1 MASSAE
7 EEKKDISLLDGAE
20 WTLLSASSNEKKLQ
34 ERLNVYL
41 CPILLKA
48 GSPHVRVRNKVIS
61 VCGNINKLIQSPTIV
76 LPVAS
81 LLDQFK
87 ETDSPLIKH
96 FDLIYIQHS
105 VGRLERY
112 EQQQLV
118 PKALKNIRTGSSAS
132 LSQLFNVVL
141 RMLPTIK
148 IPSRGSKE
156 DATFR
161 EAMGLSHPEDAKYV
175 AEWLG
180 KLLLLPAN
188 ASADKPAPGLTEAD
202 ISFLTLAGK
211 KDTWN
216 PSAGGLNL
224 PETRILA
231 ANFLASGAFTDLER
245 FIPALYAASSTDYRI
260 SGIGEDLLKRTSVS
274 LEDKT
279 LVSKLYDAHSKLQP
293 PYRIRILGMLS
304 KSEIATTFTNEV
316 LAVFKRNVDLEKK
329 VESQDPTCMDIDQ
342 RPTGPKSSGLEQ
354 TKLHRALFEFINWV
368 ARIGPSKTDFNSIG
382 VNLIHM
388 LRQFIHSQGWP
399 RPHQQSLDDSVLRSR
414 AYETIGILAK
424 GTKMDD
430 HRRSGLAAWLFQSLS
445 EDPTPDVVVNIDSA
459 LSSVSTLFKPPHNDF
474 RVELELQS
482 ILISYM
488 LLGNETDEKVVR
500 STRHAVAKW
509 ANNCLPFSDVTARWI
524 NIIAVAGRLDE
535 RNDVVE
541 EGYKGLDPWTYH
553 VNDDEDKSKDLPEWP
568 AMVDVF
574 FKTGRATR
582 KSTEEGGMDID
593 AHPLFRNYPGDMI
606 QAFPIAVDYCK
617 KIFFLTALADSFV
630 FDAGWQQRLEALV
643 QSDLETRQAIRNYHV
658 QFTRDDALLFTDL
671 LTAAFEGM
679 LRDDAPKIIEPCARS
694 FVDLASFS
702 SKVILAFL
710 APRSR
715 ELLPLIKS
723 NKKEL
728 RTLGAKALGI
738 LAAHPSHPAKEL
750 DDVTASLIDITKN
763 LKTAV
768 GAELNAV
775 EGAFLALAHLASRL
789 VYYSKTG
796 AADRAAKIASVFP
809 TLEEVASAA
818 SVVSTQET
826 LFEAWSQLWTAGL
839 GEKDQGS
846 LIQSFVDPLV
856 VHAKKGN
863 EKAIAALGR
872 LALSLPSDGSWGE
885 TLEKMLAQLYALYEL
900 KQVEVHFAVGEAIAA
915 AVARWDAEVVQL
927 TVDVESA
934 GREYWAP
941 RRAAQLVAVLEKL
954 LADCKTTKPSLL
966 KASGIWLFCLIQRC
980 SHLEEVQSR
989 LRLCQ
994 VAFMR
999 LLSARDELVQET
1011 ASRGLALVYEKGD
1024 AGLKSDLTKDLVAS
1038 FTGSGPQI
1046 KVEEETELFDAGA
1059 LPTGDGKSI
1068 TSYKD
1073 IVSLANEVGDP
1084 SLVYKFMS
1092 LATNAATWSTRS
1104 AFGRFGLSNILS
1116 SSEVDPKLYP
1126 KLYRYRFDPNTNV
1139 QRSMNDI
1146 WKALVKDPNA
1156 VLETQFDN
1164 IMNDLLK
1171 SILGREWRV
1180 REASCSA
1187 IAELISGRPFPKYEK
1202 YYKDIWA
1209 AAVKVADDVKATVR
1223 NAAGKLCMALSTT
1236 LVRQLEDSGSS
1247 ATAKSMM
1254 NEALP
1259 FLLSDKGI
1267 ESSADD
1273 VKYFCV
1279 STVVKICKRG
1289 GSALKPYIPTLMVH
1303 LLGLLSTIEPEA
1315 INYYYQRVGEA
1326 NRDKLDKLR
1335 ANAVSQGPLG
1345 EAIEDCLRNV
1355 DAEVMDQ
1362 LVPKLSETIKTA
1374 IGMPSKIGCGRAI
1387 WSLSTKHGINFEK
1400 HAPTFLNL
1408 MEKHTL
1414 DRNDEVSQG
1423 YARATAYLLR
1433 VAPDAA
1439 KQRFIEK
1446 FINLYLES
1454 DTDARR
1460 QKVANVVLALSKIS
1474 PDHFNAL
1481 ETLLVPFSFLGKHDT
1496 DEYTQKAFKEVW
1508 DTHAGTHLSV
1518 TKYLKEIVSL
1528 ADKTLSTAQWALKHG
1543 GALTVADA
1551 AESVA
1556 GTKTITHHVNVE
1568 HVKTLWPVYDKA
1580 LILKTF
1586 PGKEKLLEP
1595 FPKFVEL
1602 SKELLE
1608 KDDKLVAAYKKVAIR
1623 EAKRNNDV
1631 YRPHAFECLRRVAT
1645 AWDGFGDMLPDIK
1658 TIVAPYLDVEEE
1670 DKDGDAMDVD
1680 TPASSSK
1687 DSRGLDLKT
1696 VTKWK
1701 ALETLSKGYNRGNM
1715 SKNPLSTLKEVIT
1728 AIESI
1733 DPKFKPAQ
1741 VFTAKPYITR
1751 PEFDVIRKTYWY
1763 ECAKDI
1769 LEAAAVAGAAGS
1781 DAVPIIRWFLSTLD
1795 LDAEDTGLESQR
1807 IARAKAVKGAI
1818 QLGKITAEGVE
1829 FKTTELGKDVEGLVT
1844 GSIEKE
1850 RSLDVQKEWKESLK
1864 LLG

>member
-1 MASSAE
+1 MASPTE
-7 EEKKDISLLDGAE
+7 EEQKDTSLLDGAE
-20 WTLLSASSNEKKLQ
+20 WTILSASSDEKKLQ
-34 ERLNVYL
+34 EKLRVYL

-48 GSPHVRVRNKVIS
+48 GSPHLRVRNKVIS
-61 VCGNINKLIQSPTIV
+61 ICGNINRLIQSPTIV

-87 ETDSPLIKH
+87 QTDSPLIKH
-96 FDLIYIQHS
+96 FDLVYIQHS
-105 VGRLERY
+105 VARLERH

-118 PKALKNIRTGSSAS
+118 PKALKDIRNGSSAS
-132 LSQLFNVVL
+132 LSQLFNVIL
-141 RMLPTIK
+141 RLLSTIK
-148 IPSRGSKE
+148 IPSRGSQE
-156 DATFR
+156 DAAFR
-161 EAMGLSHPEDAKYV
+161 EAMGLSNPEDAKYV

-188 ASADKPAPGLTEAD
+188 ASAEKPAPGLTEAD

-216 PSAGGLNL
+216 PSGGGLNL

-231 ANFLASGAFTDLER
+231 ANFLASGAFTDVER

-260 SGIGEDLLKRTSVS
+260 SGVGEDLLKRTSVS
-274 LEDKT
+274 LEDEN
-279 LVSKLYDAHSKLQP
+279 LVRKLYDAHSKLQP

-304 KSEIATTFTNEV
+304 KSEVATTFTDEV
-316 LAVFKRNVDLEKK
+316 LAVFKRNVDLESNIQ
-329 VESQDPTCMDIDQ
+329 SQDPTYMDIDQ
-342 RPTGPKSSGLEQ
+342 RPTAPRSSGLEQ

-382 VNLIHM
+382 MNLIQM

-399 RPHQQSLDDSVLRSR
+399 KPDRQSLDDSVLRSR

-424 GTKMDD
+424 GTTMDD
-430 HRRSGLAAWLFQSLS
+430 HDRLGLTAWLFQSLS
-445 EDPTPDVVVNIDSA
+445 EDPTPDVVVNIDGA
-459 LSSVSTLFKPPHNDF
+459 LSSVSTLFKAPHNDLK
-474 RVELELQS
+474 VNYELQS
-482 ILISYM
+482 ILLSYM
-488 LLGNETDEKVVR
+488 MLDDEVDEDVVR

-509 ANNCLPFSDVTARWI
+509 ANNCLPFSDVIARWI
-524 NIIAVAGRLDE
+524 NIVAVAGRLDE

-541 EGYKGLDPWTYH
+541 EGFKGLDPWTYH
-553 VNDDEDKSKDLPEWP
+553 ANDDEDKSKDLPKWP
-568 AMVDVF
+568 EMVEQF
-574 FKTGRATR
+574 FKAEQVPR
-582 KSTEEGGMDID
+582 KSKADSGMEID
-593 AHPLFRNYPGDMI
+593 VHPLFRNYSGDMI
-606 QAFPIAVDYCK
+606 QAFPIAIEYCK
-617 KIFFLTALADSFV
+617 KIIFLTALADTFV
-630 FDAGWQQRLEALV
+630 FDAGWQQRLEALI
-643 QSDLETRQAIRNYHV
+643 QSDLETRNTIRHYPD
-658 QFTRDDALLFTDL
+658 QFTIKEAGPFSDL
-671 LTAAFEGM
+671 LTAALEGM
-679 LRDDAPKIIEPCARS
+679 MREDTPKIIESCARS
-694 FVDLASFS
+694 FVDLASFAP
-702 SKVILAFL
+702 KVILAFL
-710 APRSR
+710 APRSK
-715 ELLPLIKS
+715 ELLPLIRS

-738 LAAHPSHPAKEL
+738 LAAHPAHPAKTL
-750 DDVTASLIDITKN
+750 DDVTASLIDIAKN

-796 AADRAAKIASVFP
+796 SSDRASKLASVFP
-809 TLEEVASAA
+809 TLEEVASAT

-839 GEKDQGS
+839 GEKDQDT
-846 LIQSFVDPLV
+846 LIKSFVDPLV
-856 VHAKKGN
+856 VYAKKGN

-872 LALSLPSDGSWGE
+872 LALSLPSDGSWDE
-885 TLEKMLAQLYALYEL
+885 TLEKILAHLYALYEL

-915 AVARWDAEVVQL
+915 AVARWDADVVQL
-927 TVDVESA
+927 TIDVETA
-934 GREYWAP
+934 GSDYCAQKRT
-941 RRAAQLVAVLEKL
+941 AQLVAVLEKL

-1024 AGLKSDLTKDLVAS
+1024 AGLKGDLTKDLVAS

-1092 LATNAATWSTRS
+1092 LATNAAAWTTRS

-1146 WKALVKDPNA
+1146 WKALVKDPNV

-1164 IMNDLLK
+1164 IMDDLLK

-1223 NAAGKLCMALSTT
+1223 NAAGKLCMTLSTT

-1267 ESSADD
+1267 ESSADE

-1355 DAEVMDQ
+1355 DAEVMEQ
-1362 LVPKLSETIKTA
+1362 LVSKLSETIKTA
-1374 IGMPSKIGCGRAI
+1374 IGMPTKIGCGRAI
-1387 WSLSTKHGINFEK
+1387 WTLSTKHGINFEK
-1400 HAPTFLNL
+1400 HAPAFLNL

-1454 DTDARR
+1454 DTETRR
-1460 QKVANVVLALSKIS
+1460 QKVADVVLALSKIS
-1474 PDHFNAL
+1474 PDHFSAL
-1481 ETLLVPFSFLGKHDT
+1481 ETLLIPFSFLGKHDT

-1528 ADKTLSTAQWALKHG
+1528 AEKTLSTAQWALKHG

-1556 GTKTITHHVNVE
+1556 GAKTVTHHVNVD

-1580 LILKTF
+1580 LVLKTF

-1608 KDDKLVAAYKKVAIR
+1608 KDDKLAAAYKKVAIR
-1623 EAKRNNDV
+1623 EAKRNNDA
-1631 YRPHAFECLRRVAT
+1631 YRPHAFECLWRVAA

-1658 TIVAPYLDVEEE
+1658 TIVAPYLDVEE
-1670 DKDGDAMDVD
+1670 DNKDEDAMDVD
-1680 TPASSSK
+1680 TPASHTKS
-1687 DSRGLDLKT
+1687 SRGLDLKT

-1701 ALETLSKGYNRGNM
+1701 ALEALAKGYNRSNM
-1715 SKNPLSTLKEVIT
+1715 SKDPAATLKEVIT

-1741 VFTAKPYITR
+1741 VFTTKPYITR

-1763 ECAKDI
+1763 ECAKDL
-1769 LEAAAVAGAAGS
+1769 LEAAAAAGTAGS
-1781 DAVPIIRWFLSTLD
+1781 DAIPIIRWLLLTLD
-1795 LDAEDTGLESQR
+1795 LDTEDTGLESQR
-1807 IARAKAVKGAI
+1807 VARAKAVKSAI

-1829 FKTTELGKDVEGLVT
+1829 FKTTELGKEIEGLVT
-1844 GSIEKE
+1844 SAIEKE
-1850 RSLDVQKEWKESLK
+1850 RSLDVQKEWKESLR
-1864 LLG
+1864 LLE

>member
-1 MASSAE
+1 MTSLTE

-20 WTLLSASSNEKKLQ
+20 WTILSASSDEKKL
-34 ERLNVYL
+34 EEKLRVYL
-41 CPILLKA
+41 CPLLLKA

-81 LLDQFK
+81 LMDQFK
-87 ETDSPLIKH
+87 QTDSPLIKH
-96 FDLIYIQHS
+96 FDLLYIQHS
-105 VGRLERY
+105 VARLDRH
-112 EQQQLV
+112 EQQQLM
-118 PKALKNIRTGSSAS
+118 PKALKDIRNGSAAS

-141 RMLPTIK
+141 RLLPIIK
-148 IPSRGSKE
+148 VPSRGSQE
-156 DATFR
+156 DAGFR
-161 EAMGLSHPEDAKYV
+161 EAMGLSHLEDAKYV
-175 AEWLG
+175 ADWLG

-188 ASADKPAPGLTEAD
+188 ASTERPAPGLTQAD

-231 ANFLASGAFTDLER
+231 ANFLASGAFTDVER

-260 SGIGEDLLKRTSVS
+260 SRVGEDLLKRTSVS

-279 LVSKLYDAHSKLQP
+279 LVQKLYDAHSKLQP
-293 PYRIRILGMLS
+293 PYRIRILGMLG
-304 KSEIATTFTNEV
+304 KSEVATTFTDEV
-316 LAVFKRNVDLEKK
+316 LAVFRRNMELKSHTEA
-329 VESQDPTCMDIDQ
+329 ENPTFMDINQ
-342 RPTGPKSSGLEQ
+342 RPTTQKSSGLEQ

-368 ARIGPSKTDFNSIG
+368 ARIGPSKTDFNDVG
-382 VNLIHM
+382 MNLVNM
-388 LRQFIHSQGWP
+388 LKEFVQSQGWP
-399 RPHQQSLDDSVLRSR
+399 RPLRQSLDDSVLRSR

-424 GTKMDD
+424 GTTMDD
-430 HRRSGLAAWLFQSLS
+430 HGRLGLAAWLFRSLS
-445 EDPTPDVVVNIDSA
+445 EDPTPDVVVNIDGA
-459 LSSVSTLFKPPHNDF
+459 LSSVAALFKPPHNF
-474 RVELELQS
+474 KVNVELQS
-482 ILISYM
+482 ILVSYM
-488 LLGNETDEKVVR
+488 LLEEETDDDLVR

-509 ANNCLPFSDVTARWI
+509 ANNCLPFSDVQARWI
-524 NIIAVAGRLDE
+524 DIVAVAGRLDE
-535 RNDVVE
+535 RSDVVE
-541 EGYKGLDPWTYH
+541 EGHKGLDPWTYH
-553 VNDDEDKSKDLPEWP
+553 ANEDEDKSKDLPDWQG
-568 AMVDVF
+568 MVDQF
-574 FKTGRATR
+574 FKASLVPL
-582 KSTEEGGMDID
+582 KSTVEGGMEID
-593 AHPLFRNYPGDMI
+593 VHPLFKNYPGDMI
-606 QAFPIAVDYCK
+606 QAFPVALDYCR
-617 KIFFLTALADSFV
+617 KIIFLTALADNFT
-630 FDAGWQQRLEALV
+630 FDAGWQQRLEALA
-643 QSDLETRQAIRNYHV
+643 QSDLNSRKAIRNYLA
-658 QFTRDDALLFTDL
+658 QFTYKEQPFGVLLS
-671 LTAAFEGM
+671 AAFEGM
-679 LRDDAPKIIEPCARS
+679 VREDAPKIVESCARS
-694 FVDLASFS
+694 FVDLASFAP
-702 SKVILAFL
+702 KPILGFL
-710 APRSR
+710 ASRSE

-723 NKKEL
+723 NRKEL
-728 RTLGAKALGI
+728 RTLGSKALGI
-738 LAAHPSHPAKEL
+738 LAAHPENSAEALEK
-750 DDVTASLIDITKN
+750 VTARLVEITKN
-763 LKTAV
+763 LKMVV
-768 GAELNAV
+768 GADLNAV

-789 VYYSKTG
+789 VYYSSAG
-796 AADRAAKIASVFP
+796 SADRMREVASVFP
-809 TLEEVASAA
+809 TLEEVASATSVA
-818 SVVSTQET
+818 STRET

-839 GEKDQGS
+839 GQQNQNS
-846 LIQSFVDPLV
+846 LVKAFVDPLIV
-856 VHAKKGN
+856 YAKKGD
-863 EKAIAALGR
+863 EKAIATLGR
-872 LALSLPSDGSWGE
+872 LALSLPSDGSWDDILG
-885 TLEKMLAQLYALYEL
+885 KILAQLYALYEL

-927 TVDVESA
+927 TVDVETISH
-934 GREYWAP
+934 EYWTP
-941 RRAAQLVAVLEKL
+941 KRTAQLTAVLEKL
-954 LADCKTTKPSLL
+954 LMDCKTTKPSLL

-1038 FTGSGPQI
+1038 FTGLGPQI

-1059 LPTGDGKSI
+1059 LPTGDGKSV

-1073 IVSLANEVGDP
+1073 IISLANEVGDP

-1146 WKALVKDPNA
+1146 WKALIKDPNV
-1156 VLETQFDN
+1156 VLESQFDN
-1164 IMNDLLK
+1164 IMNDLLN

-1223 NAAGKLCMALSTT
+1223 NAAGKLCMTLSTT

-1267 ESSADD
+1267 ESSAEE

-1279 STVVKICKRG
+1279 STVVKIAKRG
-1289 GSALKPYIPTLMVH
+1289 GSALKPYIPTMMVH

-1335 ANAVSQGPLG
+1335 ANAVSQGPIG

-1355 DAEVMDQ
+1355 DAEVMEQ

-1374 IGMPSKIGCGRAI
+1374 IGMPTKIGCGRAI
-1387 WSLSTKHGINFEK
+1387 WTLSTKHGINFEK
-1400 HAPTFLNL
+1400 HAPAFLNL

-1446 FINLYLES
+1446 FIDLYLES
-1454 DTDARR
+1454 DTEARR
-1460 QKVANVVLALSKIS
+1460 QKVADVVLALSKIS

-1481 ETLLVPFSFLGKHDT
+1481 ETLLIPFSFLGKHDT

-1508 DTHAGTHLSV
+1508 DTHAGTHLTV

-1528 ADKTLSTAQWALKHG
+1528 AEKTLSTAQWALKHG
-1543 GALTVADA
+1543 GALTAADA
-1551 AESVA
+1551 AESVVGA
-1556 GTKTITHHVNVE
+1556 RAVTHHVNVE

-1580 LILKTF
+1580 LLLKTF

-1602 SKELLE
+1602 SKELLG
-1608 KDDKLVAAYKKVAIR
+1608 KDDKLAAASKKVAIR
-1623 EAKRNNDV
+1623 EAKRNNDA
-1631 YRPHAFECLRRVAT
+1631 YRPHAFECLWRVAA

-1658 TIVAPYLDVEEE
+1658 TIVAPYLEIE
-1670 DKDGDAMDVD
+1670 DETKDGDAMEVD
-1680 TPASSSK
+1680 TPASNSK
-1687 DSRGLDLKT
+1687 GSHGLDLKT

-1701 ALETLSKGYNRGNM
+1701 ALEALAKGYNRSNM
-1715 SKNPLSTLKEVIT
+1715 NKEPTRTLREIIIAVEST
-1728 AIESI
+1728 
-1733 DPKFKPAQ
+1733 DPNFKPAQ
-1741 VFTAKPYITR
+1741 VFTTKPYISR
-1751 PEFDVIRKTYWY
+1751 PEFDIIRKTYWY
-1763 ECAKDI
+1763 ECAKDL
-1769 LEAAAVAGAAGS
+1769 LEAATVAGTGGT
-1781 DAVPIIRWFLSTLD
+1781 DPVPVIRWFLSTLD

-1807 IARAKAVKGAI
+1807 IARVKAVKSAI
-1818 QLGKITAEGVE
+1818 
-1829 FKTTELGKDVEGLVT
+1829 ELGKTMVNGVDFKTMELGKEIQGLVT
-1844 GSIEKE
+1844 GTIEKE
-1850 RSLDVQKEWKESLK
+1850 RSLDVQKEWKECLK
-1864 LLG
+1864 VLE

>member
-1 MASSAE
+1 MASPTE

-20 WTLLSASSNEKKLQ
+20 WTILSASSDEKKLQ
-34 ERLNVYL
+34 EKLRVYL
-41 CPILLKA
+41 CPLLLKA
-48 GSPHVRVRNKVIS
+48 GSPHLRVRNKVIS
-61 VCGNINKLIQSPTIV
+61 ICGNINKLIQSPTIV

-87 ETDSPLIKH
+87 QTESPLIKH

-105 VGRLERY
+105 IARLERH
-112 EQQQLV
+112 EQQQLL
-118 PKALKNIRTGSSAS
+118 PKALKDIRNGSAAS
-132 LSQLFNVVL
+132 LSQIFNVVL
-141 RMLPTIK
+141 RLLPTIR
-148 IPSRGSKE
+148 IPSRGSQE
-156 DATFR
+156 DAGFR
-161 EAMGLSHPEDAKYV
+161 EAMGLSHLEDAKYF

-188 ASADKPAPGLTEAD
+188 ASTEKPAPGLTEAD
-202 ISFLTLAGK
+202 ISFLTLSGK
-211 KDTWN
+211 KETWD

-224 PETRILA
+224 PETRIFA
-231 ANFLASGAFTDLER
+231 ASFLASGAFTDEER
-245 FIPALYAASSTDYRI
+245 FIPALYAAASTDYRI
-260 SGIGEDLLKRTSVS
+260 SGVGEDLLKRTSVS
-274 LEDKT
+274 LEDKS
-279 LVSKLYDAHSKLQP
+279 LVRKLYDAHSRLQP
-293 PYRIRILGMLS
+293 PYRIRILSMLS
-304 KSEIATTFTNEV
+304 KSEIATTFTDEV
-316 LAVFKRNVDLEKK
+316 LAVFKRNVEPK
-329 VESQDPTCMDIDQ
+329 SQNVPQDAIVMDIDR
-342 RPTGPKSSGLEQ
+342 RPTGPKPSGLEQ

-368 ARIGPSKTDFNSIG
+368 ARIGPSKTDFNKIG

-388 LRQFIHSQGWP
+388 LREFVHSQGWP
-399 RPHQQSLDDSVLRSR
+399 KPLRQSADDNVLRSR

-424 GTKMDD
+424 GTTMDD
-430 HRRSGLAAWLFQSLS
+430 HDRLGLAAWLFRSLS

-459 LSSVSTLFKPPHNDF
+459 LSSVATLFKPPHDF
-474 RVELELQS
+474 RVNVELQS
-482 ILISYM
+482 ILVSYM
-488 LLGNETDEKVVR
+488 LLEDEADEDLVR
-500 STRHAVAKW
+500 STRHAVTKW
-509 ANNCLPFSDVTARWI
+509 ANNCLPFSDVQARWI
-524 NIIAVAGRLDE
+524 DIVAVAGRMDE

-541 EGYKGLDPWTYH
+541 EGHKGLDPWTYH
-553 VNDDEDKSKDLPEWP
+553 ANDDEDESKDLPDWQE
-568 AMVDVF
+568 MVDLF
-574 FKTGRATR
+574 FKASRAPI
-582 KSTEEGGMDID
+582 KSKVEGGMEID
-593 AHPLFRNYPGDMI
+593 VHPLFKNYTGDMI
-606 QAFPIAVDYCK
+606 QAFPIALDYCR
-617 KIFFLTALADSFV
+617 KIIFLTALVDTFP
-630 FDAGWQQRLEALV
+630 FDAGWQQRLEALA
-643 QSDLETRQAIRNYHV
+643 QSDLESRKAIRNYLA
-658 QFTRDDALLFTDL
+658 QFTYEEQPFGILLS
-671 LTAAFEGM
+671 AAFEGM
-679 LRDDAPKIIEPCARS
+679 GRQDAPKIVESCARS
-694 FVDLASFS
+694 FVDLASFAP
-702 SKVILAFL
+702 KAVLGFL
-710 APRSR
+710 ASRSE
-715 ELLPLIKS
+715 ELLPLVKS
-723 NKKEL
+723 NRKEL
-728 RTLGAKALGI
+728 RVLGSKALGI
-738 LAAHPSHPAKEL
+738 LAAHPANSSQSLAS
-750 DDVTASLIDITKN
+750 VTEKLVGITKG
-763 LKTAV
+763 LQTAV

-789 VYYSKTG
+789 VYYANTRSV
-796 AADRAAKIASVFP
+796 DRARKVAAVFP
-809 TLEEVASAA
+809 SLADVAQAT

-826 LFEAWSQLWTAGL
+826 LFDAWAQLWTAGL
-839 GEKDQGS
+839 GGHDQGD
-846 LIQSFVDPLV
+846 LVIKAFVDPLV
-856 VHAKKGN
+856 VFAKKGN

-872 LALSLPSDGSWGE
+872 LALSLPSDDIWDG
-885 TLEKMLAQLYALYEL
+885 TLEKILAQLYALYEL

-915 AVARWDAEVVQL
+915 AVACWDAEVVQL
-927 TVDVESA
+927 TVDVESVSR
-934 GREYWAP
+934 GYWAP
-941 RRAAQLVAVLEKL
+941 KRTAQLTAVLEKL

-1116 SSEVDPKLYP
+1116 DSEVDPKLYP

-1146 WKALVKDPNA
+1146 WKALVKDSNA
-1156 VLETQFDN
+1156 VLEAQFDN

-1187 IAELISGRPFPKYEK
+1187 ISELISGRPFPKYEK

-1254 NEALP
+1254 DEALP

-1267 ESSADD
+1267 ESSAEE

-1279 STVVKICKRG
+1279 GTVLKIAKRG
-1289 GSALKPYIPTLMVH
+1289 GTSLKPYIPTMVSH

-1335 ANAVSQGPLG
+1335 ANAVSQGPMG

-1355 DAEVMDQ
+1355 DAEVMEE
-1362 LVPKLSETIKTA
+1362 LVPKISETIKTA
-1374 IGMPSKIGCGRAI
+1374 IGMPTKIGCGRAI
-1387 WSLSTKHGINFEK
+1387 WTLSTKHGINFEK

-1408 MEKHTL
+1408 MEKHAL
-1414 DRNDEVSQG
+1414 DRNDVVSQG

-1439 KQRFIEK
+1439 KQSFIEK

-1454 DTDARR
+1454 DTETRR
-1460 QKVANVVLALSKIS
+1460 QKVADVVLALSKIS

-1481 ETLLVPFSFLGKHDT
+1481 ETLLIPFSFLGKHDT

-1508 DTHAGTHLSV
+1508 DTHAGTHLTV
-1518 TKYLKEIVSL
+1518 TKYLKEIVAL
-1528 ADKTLSTAQWALKHG
+1528 AEKTLSTAQWALKHG

-1551 AESVA
+1551 AESVGGA
-1556 GTKTITHHVNVE
+1556 TTLTHHTNVE
-1568 HVKTLWPVYDKA
+1568 HLKTLWPVYDRA
-1580 LILKTF
+1580 LVLKTF
-1586 PGKEKLLEP
+1586 PGKEKLLDP

-1602 SKELLE
+1602 SKDLLE
-1608 KDDKLVAAYKKVAIR
+1608 MDASLAAAYKKVAVR
-1623 EAKRNNDV
+1623 EAKRNNDA
-1631 YRPHAFECLRRVAT
+1631 YRPHAFECLWRVAA

-1658 TIVAPYLDVEEE
+1658 NIVAPYLEIEEE
-1670 DKDGDAMDVD
+1670 GKDGDAMDVD
-1680 TPASSSK
+1680 TPASNSK
-1687 DSRGLDLKT
+1687 SSRGLDLKT

-1701 ALETLSKGYNRGNM
+1701 ALEALTKGYNRSHM
-1715 SKNPLSTLKEVIT
+1715 KKEPVQTLKEVIT
-1728 AIESI
+1728 AVEST
-1733 DPKFKPAQ
+1733 DPKFKPAE
-1741 VFTAKPYITR
+1741 VFTTKPYITR

-1763 ECAKDI
+1763 ECAKDL
-1769 LEAAAVAGAAGS
+1769 LEAATIAGTGDNDSAPMVG
-1781 DAVPIIRWFLSTLD
+1781 WFLSTLD
-1795 LDAEDTGLESQR
+1795 LDAEDSGLESQR
-1807 IARAKAVKGAI
+1807 VARAKTVKSAI
-1818 QLGKITAEGVE
+1818 QLGKSTVDGAV
-1829 FKTTELGKDVEGLVT
+1829 FKATDLGKEIEGLVT
-1844 GSIEKE
+1844 GAIEKE
-1850 RSLDVQKEWKESLK
+1850 RSLDVQKEWRECLK
-1864 LLG
+1864 LLA